1 MNHTRDFE
9 LVLVITN
16 HKIVNYLETILD
28 LKPPNKVDIF
38 IFILFTMIVTK
49 NINGL
54 SLMY

>member
-16 HKIVNYLETILD
+16 HKIANYLETILD

-38 IFILFTMIVTK
+38 IFILFTMIVIK